1 MKKRSRLI
9 TVLLVLTML
18 LSLAA
23 CGGNTNSGSDT
34 TNTGDSGADTTTTD
48 GAKTT
53 DATIGEPQYG
63 GSITAYYQEFAN
75 NFGPEVG
82 DNRSYAFWFE
92 SLWAIDW
99 GLNDSETFAF
109 DTEYIAAEYMAGQIA
124 DTWEYDADAGALTV
138 TLLEDVT
145 FQDKEPYNGRG
156 LVAEDVKWSYD
167 RLLGTGSGWDTPVS
181 AETDWPSVLYM
192 IESVETDGDY
202 TVIFNL
208 KADYNTETAIN
219 DLIIANVNIAGSEW
233 DALTDEQQS
242 DWKYAAGTGP
252 YILDDYILD
261 NSMHFVKNENYYD
274 YDERYPENKLPYI
287 DEITLQVVTESANR
301 LTQFISGELDW
312 LAWQSVLSAS
322 EMEQL
327 RNSMS
332 ADAFTEY
339 NYYSAAS
346 GIAMKQTLEP
356 LQDINVRKALQMA
369 INSEEIHR
377 EYMGLDTDM
386 VFMGMFDVST
396 SYSAVDEWSDEL
408 YDSYA
413 VYDPEGAKTLLK
425 EAGYPDG
432 FTLEV
437 VIFGGLDADLYAL
450 AQTYL
455 AEIGVTMNITI
466 ASSPPEMNQ
475 MGMDP
480 DDPHAMFNNGGK
492 FSLTRALLSYAIG
505 ATENSILHDD
515 TKFDEMLTAMNTA
528 STMEERIELGKEADL
543 YFAEQHWILSLG
555 AVESSTDFI
564 SSRIQ
569 GFNGERT
576 VKNWNMRTV
585 MARVWVNE

>member
-1 MKKRSRLI
+1 MKKMSRLI
-9 TVLLVLTML
+9 TMLLVFTILLCLT
-18 LSLAA
+18 A
-23 CGGNTNSGSDT
+23 CSGNTNSGDSGSDT
-34 TNTGDSGADTTTTD
+34 TNTGDEKMTKLTAD
-48 GAKTT
+48 
-53 DATIGEPQYG
+53 EPRYG

-75 NFGPEVG
+75 NFDPAVG

-92 SLWAIDW
+92 TLWAIDW
-99 GLNDSETFAF
+99 GINDPETFAF
-109 DTEYIAAEYMAGQIA
+109 DTEYIAAEYMTGQIA
-124 DTWEYDADAGALTV
+124 DTWKYDADAG
-138 TLLEDVT
+138 TLRVKLREDVA

-156 LVAEDVKWSYD
+156 LLAEDVKWSYD

-181 AETDWPSVLYM
+181 AEVDWPSVLYM
-192 IESVETDGDY
+192 LESVETDGDY

-219 DLIIANVNIAGSEW
+219 DLIISSVNIAGSEW
-233 DALTDEQQS
+233 DALTEEQQS

-252 YILDDYILD
+252 YILDEYILD
-261 NSMHFVKNENYYD
+261 NSMRLIKNENYYD

-312 LAWQSVLSAS
+312 LAWQSVLSTS
-322 EMEQL
+322 EIKQL

-332 ADAFTEY
+332 ADDFTEY
-339 NYYSAAS
+339 TYYSAAS

-356 LQDINVRKALQMA
+356 LQDIKVRKALQMA

-377 EYMGLDTDM
+377 DYLGLDSDM
-386 VFMGMFDVST
+386 VFMGMFDIST
-396 SYSAVDEWSDEL
+396 SYSAADEWSQEL

-413 VYDPEGAKTLLK
+413 VYDPEGAKALLE
-425 EAGYPDG
+425 EAGYADG
-432 FTLEV
+432 FTFDV

-455 AEIGVTMNITI
+455 AEIGVTMNLSI
-466 ASSPPEMNQ
+466 AASPPEMSQ

-480 DDPHAMFNNGGK
+480 DDSHAMFNNGGK
-492 FSLTRALLSYAIG
+492 FSLTRALLSFAIG
-505 ATENSILHDD
+505 ATENAILHDD
-515 TKFDEMLTAMNTA
+515 TEFDEMLTAMNTA
-528 STMEERIELGKEADL
+528 TTMEERNKIGQEADH
-543 YFAEQHWILSLG
+543 YFAEKHWILTLG
-555 AVESSTDFI
+555 AVESSTDFV

-569 GFNGERT
+569 GFSGERT

-585 MARVWVNE
+585 MSRVWVNDAP